1 MNTDIHIC
9 LVSAQLLANYIPV
22 MMHKPDQVHLVSSD
36 HGVKQGW
43 TARFEKMLQQ
53 QGFTVVRHTGMPDTD
68 MQEIRDYA
76 EKLGKKIEQAVPNA
90 TITLNIT
97 GGNKLMVLGM
107 WEAFNGAVEM
117 IYTDTFHDCIEH
129 LDANTNTREP
139 LRSVLDIPHY
149 LQAYGV
155 KYLSAESDDAGWLQ
169 AVEQRKSVSK
179 YLAGNAER
187 LGDFI
192 GVMNKLANDAIETDN
207 RSLVLMYPTQYLRH
221 SPRGLWKDTLSIL
234 QRSNLIKWN
243 CDREITFI
251 DPDITR
257 YLGGIWLE
265 EYVYLIARDAKP
277 EHVACSVKINWDN
290 SRNATNELDVIL
302 VHNNRMLVIEC
313 KTLRF
318 GNNQQK
324 DSDMVYKLSDLGDE
338 LRGLFGRTWLVSARA
353 PTQTLIERAK
363 SRQLNIIS
371 PAALK
376 TLRQEILTWMTA
388 KP

>member
-1 MNTDIHIC
+1 MNIHIC

-22 MMHKPDQVHLVSSD
+22 VMHKPDQVHLVSSD
-36 HGVKQGW
+36 HVVQQGL

-53 QGFTVVRHTGMPDTD
+53 QGFTVVSHTGMPDTD
-68 MQEIRDYA
+68 MQKIRAYA
-76 EKLGKKIEQAVPNA
+76 EALGQKIEREIPNA

-107 WEAFNGAVEM
+107 WEMFDGAVEM

-129 LDANTNTREP
+129 LDSNTRKP
-139 LRSVLDIPHY
+139 LQSVLDIPYY

-155 KYLSAESDDAGWLQ
+155 KYLHADSDDEQWLQ
-169 AVEQRKSVSK
+169 SVEQRKSVSK
-179 YLAGNAER
+179 YLAENAER
-187 LGDFI
+187 IGDFI
-192 GVMNKLANDAIETDN
+192 GVINKLANDAIEKDN
-207 RSLVLMYPTQYLRH
+207 RSLVLMYPTQYLRY
-221 SPRGLWKDTLSIL
+221 SPRGLWIDMLRML
-234 QRSNLIKWN
+234 QESNLIKWDG
-243 CDREITFI
+243 DREVTFL
-251 DPDITR
+251 DVEKTR

-265 EYVYLIARDAKP
+265 EYVYLIARDASP
-277 EHVACSVKINWDN
+277 EHVACSVKINWDS
-290 SRNATNELDVIL
+290 SRSATNELDVIL

-338 LRGLFGRTWLVSARA
+338 LKGLFGKTWLVSARA
-353 PTQTLIERAK
+353 PTQLLVDRAK
-363 SRQLNIIS
+363 SRHLNIIS

-376 TLRQEILTWMTA
+376 GLRQEILTWMDR
-388 KP
+388 